1 MSKLLSKQDQLRA
14 LKRHQVSARLKQQ
27 PQILQQQQA
36 QLEEEAPLPQSPA
49 AVAAATTELE
59 EDQPDDEL
67 GDFFASVEDEPT
79 ISKTTTTADQEI
91 DPNPAAPLTA
101 KNDEDFTDVPVQTF
115 KTKYE
120 QESDNLDQTFHEA
133 RVANMRLKLTG
144 KKAAGYHEDFSVSG
158 PTEET
163 EEIDLVAILKKKK
176 IEEKKRKK
184 ELELEAEED
193 DDDLNAPGNWRR
205 RAF

>member
-1 MSKLLSKQDQLRA
+1 MRV
-14 LKRHQVSARLKQQ
+14 R
-27 PQILQQQQA
+27 
-36 QLEEEAPLPQSPA
+36 
-49 AVAAATTELE
+49 
-59 EDQPDDEL
+59 
-67 GDFFASVEDEPT
+67 
-79 ISKTTTTADQEI
+79 
-91 DPNPAAPLTA
+91 TA